1 MAKAPTKGKVGSTDE
16 KVTGG
21 ANLQS
26 GYKSLGKYNPAT
38 APTGPTSDTMH
49 KGYRTA
55 GGGTPETK

>member
-1 MAKAPTKGKVGSTDE
+1 MAAKKATKGKVGTTDE

-21 ANLQS
+21 ANLQT

-38 APTGPTSDTMH
+38 DGSGPTSDTMH

-55 GGGTPETK
+55 TGGKAS